1 MKWEVPVFWAEVGL
15 PKVRN
20 YKEKLLMISI
30 LSPAKKLNFEKIH
43 RNCEASQP
51 IFKKQATKLAEIVAQ
66 LDISELSKLMK
77 ISSNLATLNKK
88 RFDQFSTDPSPKN
101 SKQAAFVFA
110 GDTYVGLSAN
120 EINPENDTFF
130 QNNIRILSGL
140 YGILRPFDLIQPYRL
155 EMGSRLQTEEGSNL
169 YKFWNNA
176 LATTLETDL
185 KSHTNKVLINLASEE
200 YFKAI
205 NFSKNNLKVITPK
218 FFEIRNGDYKLIS
231 FFAKKARGLMARFIV
246 NNKLTE
252 PEDIKD
258 FNLEGYK
265 FESKANDDKNY
276 IFSRKSD

>member
-1 MKWEVPVFWAEVGL
+1 
-15 PKVRN
+15 
-20 YKEKLLMISI
+20 MISI

-51 IFKKQATKLAEIVAQ
+51 IFKKQATKLAKIAAQ

-88 RFDQFSTDPSPKN
+88 RFDQFSADPSPIN
-101 SKQAAFVFA
+101 LKQAAFVFA
-110 GDTYVGLSAN
+110 GDTYVGLNADK
-120 EINPENDTFF
+120 INPENDTFF

-169 YKFWNNA
+169 YTFWNNA
-176 LATTLETDL
+176 LATTLKTDL
-185 KSHTNKVLINLASEE
+185 KSHKNKVLINLASEE

-246 NNKLTE
+246 NNRLTE